1 MRWFRRRTPKADAF
15 RDGWEM
21 GFRQGKVQ
29 GAGLRQKEILELL
42 KEWTSDEESFTQLAN
57 AIRTGVVK

>member
-1 MRWFRRRTPKADAF
+1 
-15 RDGWEM
+15 M